1 MGYSAAARHRRAGAD
16 GRPRAARAVP
26 VQIPLRPTRFADA
39 IALCV
44 QVKKYLQSIQ
54 LDLIAPILYGS
65 GISGAAAEL
74 LAPAGSCNLQPEP
87 EFRPPMWEVLQSLVR
102 QRLVQRANMARTQSH
117 SRRHGEPVTA
127 SRDVLVVCSSTG
139 WTDEKHMLYLRLLEE
154 TFVHQLHGSG
164 CIFKG
169 LFNCSPR
176 YCRQMKSSK
185 QIVKYTTPGQ
195 GCAIVEGGKVK
206 SCIKA
211 EHVESPS
218 CCGNQQ
224 DEKVRSLEDNA
235 STTKPMEK
243 ATSHARAASPG
254 QASTCY
260 VGKHRHSPSRSAG
273 IKFIYLSDVA
283 RFLKENYSCI
293 YSEGSDQNFDEE
305 TQGTGESKH
314 EYNPKRLKSAD
325 GTRDHQVVNAEA
337 HQVGCLDVSDKN
349 SENFSASSK
358 VLAASLD
365 VEAGSPS
372 GDCKDHGPK
381 G

>member
-1 MGYSAAARHRRAGAD
+1 MMEEGAPD
-16 GRPRAARAVP
+16 
-26 VQIPLRPTRFADA
+26 LR
-39 IALCV
+39 
-44 QVKKYLQSIQ
+44 
-54 LDLIAPILYGS
+54 
-65 GISGAAAEL
+65 E
-74 LAPAGSCNLQPEP
+74 
-87 EFRPPMWEVLQSLVR
+87 LVR
-102 QRLVQRANMARTQSH
+102 L
-117 SRRHGEPVTA
+117 P
-127 SRDVLVVCSSTG
+127 DVLVVCSSTG

-260 VGKHRHSPSRSAG
+260 VGKHRHSPSRSA
-273 IKFIYLSDVA
+273 
-283 RFLKENYSCI
+283 
-293 YSEGSDQNFDEE
+293 EGSDQNFDEE

>member
-1 MGYSAAARHRRAGAD
+1 MRSARAGVSAADVGGLAVAGAPAPGAKGEHGED
-16 GRPRAARAVP
+16 AVALAAPRRTLFCFGGRGRRRPTDRSGRPEMMEEGAP
-26 VQIPLRPTRFADA
+26 DLR
-39 IALCV
+39 
-44 QVKKYLQSIQ
+44 
-54 LDLIAPILYGS
+54 
-65 GISGAAAEL
+65 E
-74 LAPAGSCNLQPEP
+74 
-87 EFRPPMWEVLQSLVR
+87 LVR
-102 QRLVQRANMARTQSH
+102 L
-117 SRRHGEPVTA
+117 P
-127 SRDVLVVCSSTG
+127 DVLVVCSSTG

-185 QIVKYTTPGQ
+185 QIVKYTTPGQQ

-260 VGKHRHSPSRSAG
+260 VGKHRHSPSRSADYEHQIFIG

>member
-44 QVKKYLQSIQ
+44 
-54 LDLIAPILYGS
+54 
-65 GISGAAAEL
+65 
-74 LAPAGSCNLQPEP
+74 QPEP

-195 GCAIVEGGKVK
+195 QGCAIVEGGKVK

-260 VGKHRHSPSRSAG
+260 VGKHRHSPSRSA
-273 IKFIYLSDVA
+273 
-283 RFLKENYSCI
+283 
-293 YSEGSDQNFDEE
+293 EGSDQNFDEE

-325 GTRDHQVVNAEA
+325 GTRDHQK
-337 HQVGCLDVSDKN
+337 LIRW
-349 SENFSASSK
+349 
-358 VLAASLD
+358 AALM
-365 VEAGSPS
+365 
-372 GDCKDHGPK
+372 
-381 G
+381 

>member
-1 MGYSAAARHRRAGAD
+1 MMEEGAPD
-16 GRPRAARAVP
+16 
-26 VQIPLRPTRFADA
+26 LR
-39 IALCV
+39 
-44 QVKKYLQSIQ
+44 
-54 LDLIAPILYGS
+54 
-65 GISGAAAEL
+65 E
-74 LAPAGSCNLQPEP
+74 
-87 EFRPPMWEVLQSLVR
+87 LVR
-102 QRLVQRANMARTQSH
+102 L
-117 SRRHGEPVTA
+117 P
-127 SRDVLVVCSSTG
+127 DVLVVCSSTG

-185 QIVKYTTPGQ
+185 QIVKYTTPGQQ